1 MIGTV
6 KRSAAPMVPE
16 EVRLSNPV
24 HSRVID
30 MIATREIPIITRRIR
45 GDIEIFAE
53 VIEVVVV
60 LMLHPLPQ
68 VQLALVQRF

>member
-1 MIGTV
+1 
-6 KRSAAPMVPE
+6 
-16 EVRLSNPV
+16 
-24 HSRVID
+24 
-30 MIATREIPIITRRIR
+30 MIATRDIPIIARRIR

-53 VIEVVVV
+53 VIDVVVV